1 MITVSISNNMYK
13 VTIIVN
19 WKQCAEINYVESKGP
34 VSPYLSDKLSPDAPF
49 ALRHKRSLGRFNSW

>member
-1 MITVSISNNMYK
+1 MYK

-19 WKQCAEINYVESKGP
+19 WKQCAEINYVQSKGP
-34 VSPYLSDKLSPDAPF
+34 VSPYLNDKLSPDAPF